1 MKTAFVILFCVCAT
15 VNAQNSYSEQLAAV
29 EENFDNGGEV
39 NFDDVVGTGEGGG
52 YTAGIE
58 PNEPNEAARN
68 YDEDSEVI
76 TGVTDSGSSIGN
88 IDVTRQSYVQAPDQ
102 YESQSAPKVNVR
114 CVEKNERYP
123 VPGSCDRYIECLNGT
138 AEEKLCPDGLRYN
151 PNVRFNV
158 YPCQYPTDVPCLAR
172 SSLQPAQPTADCPHQ
187 FGYIK
192 IGDAKNCSG
201 FRNCVNGV
209 GYDFTCPEGL
219 AFSSDTYRCEW
230 PDQVTDCDAE
240 AFLGFKCPEVPISK
254 ELGPPA
260 GYRFYRSAADCQKY
274 FLCIEGK
281 PRGLSCG
288 GYSAFDEVTGS
299 CVAADDIEAC
309 PAELK
314 SAAARSRVAEEQ
326 RRAVEEEL
334 AKKWAKGQP
343 IISTVGPSRYQ
354 YTTSPPKFERLFSTV
369 TPELYDEFVT
379 PTGVEP
385 LDIEENF

>member
-1 MKTAFVILFCVCAT
+1 MKSAIVILFCVCAI
-15 VNAQNSYSEQLAAV
+15 NAQNSYSDQLAAV
-29 EENFDNGGEV
+29 EENFDNVGEV
-39 NFDDVVGTGEGGG
+39 GFDEVVGIGEGGG

-58 PNEPNEAARN
+58 PNEPNAARN

-76 TGVTDSGSSIGN
+76 TGVTDSGSNFGN
-88 IDVTRQSYVQAPDQ
+88 IDVNRQSYVQAPDQ
-102 YESQSAPKVNVR
+102 YESQSAPKASNIR

-187 FGYIK
+187 FGYFK

-201 FRNCVNGV
+201 FRNCVNGI

-274 FLCIEGK
+274 FLCIDGK

-334 AKKWAKGQP
+334 AKKWAKGLP
-343 IISTVGPSRYQ
+343 IISTVGPSKYQ
-354 YTTSPPKFERLFSTV
+354 YTTSPPKFERLYSTV
-369 TPELYDEFVT
+369 TPELYEEYVT